1 MPADNTPGRATV
13 PAKCIV
19 AASAFPMPVVCAG
32 VCALPAVCP
41 HGGPDYTEE
50 CHFSQHLAA
59 QPTLCPDTY
68 VRYFRSAAGHSA
80 QDAGAIPRT
89 VPPAPLAGFCTITVR
104 QWQGTLPPAYGGSL
118 PTCWFCSVWT
128 SGPANSWH
136 SPRTGYSHS
145 GRCRCGNAFLAA
157 LPRP

>member
-1 MPADNTPGRATV
+1 
-13 PAKCIV
+13 
-19 AASAFPMPVVCAG
+19 
-32 VCALPAVCP
+32 
-41 HGGPDYTEE
+41 TEE

-80 QDAGAIPRT
+80 RDAGAIPRT

-104 QWQGTLPPAYGGSL
+104 QWQGTLPPAYGGRL

-145 GRCRCGNAFLAA
+145 GRCRYGTVFPTAR
-157 LPRP
+157 PRP